1 MTREMLLES
10 AELLAQ
16 PSGPAADEY
25 SFVRE
30 AIAAEINDI
39 MSKRDDL
46 ESLIG
51 AGNIE
56 MMYDN
61 HRNHARFM
69 ESLFRNYR
77 ADVFVET
84 VLWVFRAY
92 RSHGFKL
99 TYWPAQL
106 DLWAALIKKNIS
118 GESFEQIYPFY
129 KWMIINQPAF
139 VKISDELKEAGTAH
153 SLNNSD

>member
-1 MTREMLLES
+1 MTKDNLLET
-10 AELLAQ
+10 AQLLVQ
-16 PSGPAADEY
+16 PPVRAADEY
-25 SFVRE
+25 SAASE
-30 AIAAEINDI
+30 KMTAEINEI
-39 MSKRDDL
+39 MSKRRDL
-46 ESLIG
+46 DSLIG
-51 AGNIE
+51 PGNSD
-56 MMYDN
+56 MMFDN

-106 DLWAALIKKNIS
+106 DLWAEILKKNIS
-118 GESFEQIYPFY
+118 SESCEHIYPFY
-129 KWMIINQPAF
+129 RWMIINQPVF
-139 VKISDELKEAGTAH
+139 VKLSDQLTDINRSHTEG
-153 SLNNSD
+153 

>member
-1 MTREMLLES
+1 MTREMLLET
-10 AELLAQ
+10 AELLSQ
-16 PSGPAADEY
+16 PPEGAADEY
-25 SFVRE
+25 SSVKE
-30 AIAAEINDI
+30 KITAEINDI
-39 MSKRDDL
+39 MSKRSDL

-51 AGNIE
+51 PGNIE
-56 MMYDN
+56 MMCDN

-106 DLWAALIKKNIS
+106 DLWVAVMKKNIS
-118 GESFEQIYPFY
+118 IEAFEHLYPFY

-139 VKISDELKEAGTAH
+139 VKISDDMLSRDNQDKKEKG
-153 SLNNSD
+153 

>member
-1 MTREMLLES
+1 MTRKMLLES
-10 AELLAQ
+10 AELLTQ
-16 PSGPAADEY
+16 PPEGAADEY
-25 SFVRE
+25 SSVKE
-30 AIAAEINDI
+30 KIAAEINDI
-39 MSKRDDL
+39 MSKRHDL

-51 AGNIE
+51 PGNIE
-56 MMYDN
+56 MMCDN

-106 DLWAALIKKNIS
+106 DLWVALMKKNIS
-118 GESFEQIYPFY
+118 IEAFEHLYPFY

-139 VKISDELKEAGTAH
+139 VKISDELLNSNDKEK
-153 SLNNSD
+153 D

>member
-10 AELLAQ
+10 AQLLAQ
-16 PSGPAADEY
+16 PPEWAADEY
-25 SFVRE
+25 SSVKE
-30 AIAAEINDI
+30 KIAAEINDI
-39 MSKRDDL
+39 MSGRKDL
-46 ESLIG
+46 DSLIG
-51 AGNIE
+51 SGNLE
-56 MMYDN
+56 MMCDN

-77 ADVFVET
+77 SEVFVET

-106 DLWAALIKKNIS
+106 DMWVAVLKKNIS
-118 GESFEQIYPFY
+118 SESYEHIYPFY

-139 VKISDELKEAGTAH
+139 VKISDDL
-153 SLNNSD
+153 LNQVQPIR